1 LLPCMYSGLSSTCQ
15 FMIVAEH
22 FCSELCPTF
31 KTHFK
36 VSALFAFVNAGLAT
50 PSHIPIKGLSP
61 LLKLHYVDFNRLWV
75 VPFCHAFYLGVFK
88 DSLDAIF
95 AKRAS
100 DGTQVNDHVG
110 RRMHCQQPGAHISI
124 VLDTAEA

>member
-1 LLPCMYSGLSSTCQ
+1 MLLA
-15 FMIVAEH
+15 I
-22 FCSELCPTF
+22 
-31 KTHFK
+31 
-36 VSALFAFVNAGLAT
+36 LFLDAGLET

-88 DSLDAIF
+88 DFLDAIF

-100 DGTQVNDHVG
+100 DGAQVCSLLYGGMLFILSCPSAGSDV
-110 RRMHCQQPGAHISI
+110 AKE
-124 VLDTAEA
+124 V